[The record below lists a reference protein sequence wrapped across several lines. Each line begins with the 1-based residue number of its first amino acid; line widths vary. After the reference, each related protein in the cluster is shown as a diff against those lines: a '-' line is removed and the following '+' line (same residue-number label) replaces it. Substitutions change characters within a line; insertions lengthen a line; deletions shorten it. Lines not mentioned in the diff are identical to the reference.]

1 MHNNTFVMQKVK
13 NLLRRGNITVWN
25 DEKGFGFITPNAGG
39 DKLFFHIKSCIT
51 HNQRPEINQSVT
63 YSLSVDKQGRT
74 CATKV
79 ILPHDEIPLK
89 NQKNKGGLALIV
101 AALFIAAVC
110 ISVFAEKIPP
120 VILGFYLVVSL
131 LTFSVYARDKS
142 AAQKGA
148 WRTSE
153 NTLHLLSLIGGW
165 PGALIAQQKLRHKS
179 QKQPFR
185 FIFWITLLVNCGA
198 FVWLLTPTGAAILQS
213 FIDGKF

>member
-1 MHNNTFVMQKVK
+1 MQKVK

-79 ILPHDEIPLK
+79 TLPHDDIPLK
-89 NQKNKGGLALIV
+89 NKKTKGGIIALIG

-131 LTFSVYARDKS
+131 LTFIVYARDKS

-148 WRTSE
+148 WRTPE
-153 NTLHLLSLIGGW
+153 NTLHLLSIIGGW

-179 QKQPFR
+179 QKQLFR
-185 FIFWITLLVNCGA
+185 FIFWITVLMNCGA
-198 FVWLLTPTGAAILQS
+198 LSWLFTPTGAAALQS
-213 FIDGKF
+213 FMVSIL

>member
-1 MHNNTFVMQKVK
+1 M
-13 NLLRRGNITVWN
+13 LRRGNITVWN
-25 DEKGFGFITPNAGG
+25 DKKGFGFITPNAGG

-51 HNQRPEINQSVT
+51 HNRRPEINQSVT

-89 NQKNKGGLALIV
+89 NKKNKGGIALIA
-101 AALFIAAVC
+101 AALFITAVC

-131 LTFSVYARDKS
+131 LTFIIYARDKS

-148 WRTSE
+148 WRTPE

-179 QKQPFR
+179 RKQPFR

-198 FVWLLTPTGAAILQS
+198 LIWLFTPTGAATLKS

>member
-1 MHNNTFVMQKVK
+1 M
-13 NLLRRGNITVWN
+13 LRRGKITVWN

-39 DKLFFHIKSCIT
+39 GKLFFHIKSCIT
-51 HNQRPEINQSVT
+51 RTHRPEINQSVT

-89 NQKNKGGLALIV
+89 NKKNKGGISLIG

-110 ISVFAEKIPP
+110 ISVFTEKIPP

-131 LTFSVYARDKS
+131 LTFIVYARDKS

-148 WRTSE
+148 WRTPE

-165 PGALIAQQKLRHKS
+165 PGALIAQQKLCHKS

-198 FVWLLTPTGAAILQS
+198 FIWLFTPTGATTLQF
-213 FIDGKF
+213 FINGKF

>member
-1 MHNNTFVMQKVK
+1 M
-13 NLLRRGNITVWN
+13 LRRGNITIWN
-25 DEKGFGFITPNAGG
+25 DKKGFGFITPNAGG
-39 DKLFFHIKSCIT
+39 EKLFFHIKSCIPQ
-51 HNQRPEINQSVT
+51 HHRPEINQSVT

-74 CATKV
+74 CATRV
-79 ILPHDEIPLK
+79 ILPHDEVLLK
-89 NQKNKGGLALIV
+89 NKKNKGSLALIG
-101 AALFIAAVC
+101 AALFFTAVC

-131 LTFSVYARDKS
+131 FTFIIYARDKS

-148 WRTSE
+148 WRTPE

-185 FIFWITLLVNCGA
+185 FIFWITLLVNCCA
-198 FVWLLTPTGAAILQS
+198 FVWLLTPTGAATLQS
-213 FIDGKF
+213 LY